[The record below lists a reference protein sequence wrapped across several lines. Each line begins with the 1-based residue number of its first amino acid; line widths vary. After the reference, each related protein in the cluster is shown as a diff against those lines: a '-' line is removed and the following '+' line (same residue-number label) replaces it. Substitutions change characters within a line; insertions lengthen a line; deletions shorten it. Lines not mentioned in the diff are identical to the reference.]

1 VAAGKA
7 PARDPEGDTMKIE
20 VRKLER
26 IETTA
31 LANGCCGCTD
41 C

>member
-1 VAAGKA
+1 
-7 PARDPEGDTMKIE
+7 MKIE

-31 LANGCCGCTD
+31 AADGCCGCTD